1 LRWRVGFRAPPAVS
15 AAAEDEIGFRREVMM
30 AVRDEL
36 VAMSEAG
43 APAESSWDDVRGW
56 RVIAGDGTLLGQV
69 ADVLV
74 ERGDG
79 KPRFLQIALEPA
91 VVRAAGGRRVHA
103 PFDAARVD
111 PDARTVFLDG
121 VSGEQARELP
131 TEPDGTPFVTGPFAA
146 RADVDEVPAKA
157 DLPRAPM
164 ADVAGRVV
172 DEERI
177 TLSEEELVVGTRT
190 VSAGEVRVEKR
201 VETEQVR
208 QSIPVTRD
216 DVSVERRPLA
226 PGSSLERWE
235 DEEGLHIPL
244 VEEELVIEK
253 RLVAREE
260 LLIRKRRVTEEQ
272 VVEETLRKERAEVLE
287 PNDLP
292 PSDP

>member
-1 LRWRVGFRAPPAVS
+1 
-15 AAAEDEIGFRREVMM
+15 M
-30 AVRDEL
+30 ALRDEL

-43 APAESSWDDVRGW
+43 APAESSWGDVRGW

-79 KPRFLQIALEPA
+79 RPRFLQVALEPA
-91 VVRAAGGRRVHA
+91 VVRAAGGRRVYA

-111 PDARTVFLDG
+111 PDARAVFLDA

-131 TEPDGTPFVTGPFAA
+131 TEPDGAPFVTGPFAHHA
-146 RADVDEVPAKA
+146 AVAEVPADDVPA
-157 DLPRAPM
+157 DDDRPRAST
-164 ADVAGRVV
+164 AQASGRVV
-172 DEERI
+172 GEERI
-177 TLSEEELVVGTRT
+177 TLNEEELLVGTRT

-208 QSIPVTRD
+208 QAVPVTRD

-226 PGSSLERWE
+226 PGASLERWE

-260 LLIRKRRVTEEQ
+260 VLIRKRRVTEEQ
-272 VVEETLRKERAEVLE
+272 IVEETLRKERAEVIE
-287 PNDLP
+287 PDDV
-292 PSDP
+292 PSSQS

>member
-1 LRWRVGFRAPPAVS
+1 
-15 AAAEDEIGFRREVMM
+15 MM
-30 AVRDEL
+30 TVRDEL

-43 APAESSWDDVRGW
+43 APAESSWGDVRGW

-74 ERGDG
+74 ERGGG
-79 KPRFLQIALEPA
+79 KPAFLQIALEPA

-131 TEPDGTPFVTGPFAA
+131 TEPDGAPFVTGPIARQTAA
-146 RADVDEVPAKA
+146 VDVSRDD
-157 DLPRAPM
+157 DLPRAS
-164 ADVAGRVV
+164 AVDVPARVV

-177 TLSEEELVVGTRT
+177 TLSEEELLVGTRT

-226 PGSSLERWE
+226 PGASLERWE

-272 VVEETLRKERAEVLE
+272 VVEETLRKERAEVVE
-287 PNDLP
+287 PGDVP

>member
-1 LRWRVGFRAPPAVS
+1 
-15 AAAEDEIGFRREVMM
+15 M

-43 APAESSWDDVRGW
+43 AAGESSWADVRGW

-74 ERGDG
+74 ERGGG
-79 KPRFLQIALEPA
+79 KPAFLQIALEPA

-131 TEPDGTPFVTGPFAA
+131 TEPDGAPFVTGPFAR
-146 RADVDEVPAKA
+146 RAAVDEVKA
-157 DLPRAPM
+157 DHALADDDRTRA
-164 ADVAGRVV
+164 VATDTSERVV
-172 DEERI
+172 GEERI

-208 QSIPVTRD
+208 QSVPVTRD

-226 PGSSLERWE
+226 PGASLERWE

-272 VVEETLRKERAEVLE
+272 VVEETLRKERAEVVE
-287 PNDLP
+287 PDKR
-292 PSDP
+292 

>member
-1 LRWRVGFRAPPAVS
+1 MARV
-15 AAAEDEIGFRREVMM
+15 EN
-30 AVRDEL
+30 L

-43 APAESSWDDVRGW
+43 APGESAWADVRGW
-56 RVIAGDGTLLGQV
+56 RAIAGDGTLLGQV

-74 ERGDG
+74 ERGDEG
-79 KPRFLQIALEPA
+79 KPRFLQVALEPA
-91 VVRAAGGRRVHA
+91 VARAAAGKRVYA

-111 PDARTVFLDG
+111 PDARTVHLDG
-121 VSGEQARELP
+121 VTGERALELP
-131 TEPDGTPFVTGPFAA
+131 TDPDDAPFVTGPFAP
-146 RADVDEVPAKA
+146 RADLDDA
-157 DLPRAPM
+157 D
-164 ADVAGRVV
+164 DVVNEPLASSTDVRERVV

-177 TLSEEELVVGTRT
+177 TLSEEELLVGTRT

-208 QSIPVTRD
+208 ESVPVTRD

-226 PGSSLERWE
+226 PGASLERWE

-244 VEEELVIEK
+244 VEEEMVIEK

-272 VVEETLRKERAEVLE
+272 VVEETLRKERAEVIGPE
-287 PNDLP
+287 DLP
-292 PSDP
+292 LSDR

>member
-1 LRWRVGFRAPPAVS
+1 
-15 AAAEDEIGFRREVMM
+15 M

-43 APAESSWDDVRGW
+43 APAQSSWGDVRGW

-79 KPRFLQIALEPA
+79 RPRFLQIALEPA

-111 PDARTVFLDG
+111 PDGRTVHLDG
-121 VSGEQARELP
+121 VTGEQARELP
-131 TEPDGTPFVTGPFAA
+131 AEPDDAPFVTGPFASRAEAPAVDDGSAGDA
-146 RADVDEVPAKA
+146 R
-157 DLPRAPM
+157 PRA
-164 ADVAGRVV
+164 AASDASERVV
-172 DEERI
+172 GEERI
-177 TLSEEELVVGTRT
+177 TLSEEELLVATRT

-208 QSIPVTRD
+208 QSIPITRD

-272 VVEETLRKERAEVLE
+272 VVEATLRKERAEVVE
-287 PNDLP
+287 PGDRP
-292 PSDP
+292 ATDR